1 MRVLSCAGL
10 AAALSALMV
19 PASARAQTPT
29 PTQNTPWNLEVSVGW
44 AFPVSG
50 NILSAAIGR
59 INDQPTVIDAQS
71 YGDVYGTGVAY
82 EFGAGYM
89 LDDRSEVHGSFAF
102 QSVSADL
109 QKIGSIGNAPL
120 YATFDPY
127 KSIAFE
133 GGYRRYFADPTE
145 RLRPFGGVS
154 LGIAVIREIDADLA
168 APDIDQTLNAT
179 DFYDRTGAFTFGF
192 SGGALYA
199 ITDRVDVKGEL
210 GFHHTTGLSQID
222 GLAGTGLEKA
232 NDNSGRWT
240 LPFTVGARVRF

>member
-1 MRVLSCAGL
+1 MRLLPCAGL
-10 AAALSALMV
+10 AAAFVTLML
-19 PASARAQTPT
+19 PASAHAQTPL
-29 PTQNTPWNLEVSVGW
+29 QNTPWSVEVTVGW
-44 AFPVSG
+44 DFPVSG

-59 INDQPTVIDAQS
+59 VFDQSTIIDAQS

-89 LDDRSEVHGSFAF
+89 LDDRSEVRGSFAF

-109 QKIGSIGNAPL
+109 QQIGTTANAPL

-133 GGYRRYFADPTE
+133 AGYRRYFADRSE
-145 RLRPFGGVS
+145 RLRPFGGVN
-154 LGIAVIREIDADLA
+154 LGIAVVREIDADLA
-168 APDIDQTLNAT
+168 APDIDKTLNAT

-199 ITDRVDVKGEL
+199 ITDRVDLKGEL
-210 GFHHTTGLSQID
+210 GFHHTSGLSQID
-222 GLAGTGLEKA
+222 GLEGTGLEKV

>member
-1 MRVLSCAGL
+1 MRQLPCAGL
-10 AAALSALMV
+10 TAAFLALML
-19 PASARAQTPT
+19 PASAHAQTPL
-29 PTQNTPWNLEVSVGW
+29 QNTPWSVEATVGW
-44 AFPVSG
+44 DFPVSG

-59 INDQPTVIDAQS
+59 VFDQATIIDAQS
-71 YGDVYGTGVAY
+71 YGDVYGTGIAY
-82 EFGAGYM
+82 QFGAGYM
-89 LDDRSEVHGSFAF
+89 LDDRNEVRGSFAF

-109 QKIGSIGNAPL
+109 HKIGTTANVPL

-133 GGYRRYFADPTE
+133 GGYRRYFADRTE
-145 RLRPFGGVS
+145 RLRPFGGVN

-168 APDIDQTLNAT
+168 APDIDKTLNAT
-179 DFYDRTGAFTFGF
+179 DFYDRTGAFTFGV

-210 GFHHTTGLSQID
+210 GFHHTSGLSQID
-222 GLAGTGLEKA
+222 GLAGTGLEKV

-240 LPFTVGARVRF
+240 LPLTLGARVRF

>member
-1 MRVLSCAGL
+1 MRLSPCAGL
-10 AAALSALMV
+10 AAFLTLML
-19 PASARAQTPT
+19 PASALAQTPL
-29 PTQNTPWNLEVSVGW
+29 QNTPWSVEVNVGW
-44 AFPVSG
+44 DFPVSG

-59 INDQPTVIDAQS
+59 VFDQSTVIDAQS
-71 YGDVYGTGVAY
+71 YGDVYGTGVTY
-82 EFGAGYM
+82 GFGAGYM
-89 LDDRSEVHGSFAF
+89 LDERDEVRGSLAF

-109 QKIGSIGNAPL
+109 QQIGTSGNAPL

-133 GGYRRYFADPTE
+133 GGFRRYFADRTE

-154 LGIAVIREIDADLA
+154 LGIAVVREIDADLA
-168 APDIDQTLNAT
+168 APDLDKTLNAT

-199 ITDRVDVKGEL
+199 VTDRIDVKGEL
-210 GFHHTTGLSQID
+210 GFHHTSGLSPID
-222 GLAGTGLEKA
+222 GLEGTGLEKV

-240 LPFTVGARVRF
+240 LPFSIGARVRF

>member
-1 MRVLSCAGL
+1 MRLLPCAGL
-10 AAALSALMV
+10 AAAFVTLILPVSA
-19 PASARAQTPT
+19 SAQTPL
-29 PTQNTPWNLEVSVGW
+29 QNTPWSVEVTVGW
-44 AFPVSG
+44 DFPVSG

-59 INDQPTVIDAQS
+59 VFDQPTIIDAQS

-89 LDDRSEVHGSFAF
+89 LDDRNEVRGSFAF

-109 QKIGSIGNAPL
+109 QKIGTTANVPL

-133 GGYRRYFADPTE
+133 GGYRRYFADRSE
-145 RLRPFGGVS
+145 RLRPFGGVN
-154 LGIAVIREIDADLA
+154 LGIAVVREIDADLA
-168 APDIDQTLNAT
+168 APDIDKTLNAT
-179 DFYDRTGAFTFGF
+179 DFYDRTGAVTFGF

-210 GFHHTTGLSQID
+210 GFHHTSGLSQID
-222 GLAGTGLEKA
+222 GLAGTGLEKV

>member
-1 MRVLSCAGL
+1 MRLFSCAGL
-10 AAALSALMV
+10 AVAFVTLMV
-19 PASARAQTPT
+19 PASARAQTPL
-29 PTQNTPWNLEVSVGW
+29 QNTPWSAEVSVGW
-44 AFPVSG
+44 DFPVSG

-59 INDQPTVIDAQS
+59 VFDQPTIIDAQS

-82 EFGAGYM
+82 RFGAGYM
-89 LDDRSEVHGSFAF
+89 LDDRNEVRGSFAF

-109 QKIGSIGNAPL
+109 HKIGTTANVPL

-133 GGYRRYFADPTE
+133 GGYRRYFADPSQ
-145 RLRPFGGVS
+145 RLRPFGGVN

-168 APDIDQTLNAT
+168 APDIDKTLNST

-199 ITDRVDVKGEL
+199 ITDRVDLKGEL
-210 GFHHTTGLSQID
+210 GFHHTSGLSQID
-222 GLAGTGLEKA
+222 GLEGTGLEKV

>member
-1 MRVLSCAGL
+1 MRLLPCAGC
-10 AAALSALMV
+10 AAALITMLL
-19 PASARAQTPT
+19 PASAHAQSPT
-29 PTQNTPWNLEVSVGW
+29 PTQNTPWNVEVSVGW

-59 INDQPTVIDAQS
+59 INDNPAVIDAQS

-89 LDDRSEVHGSFAF
+89 LDDRNEIHGSFAF

-109 QKIGSIGNAPL
+109 QKIGTLANVPL

-133 GGYRRYFADPTE
+133 GQYRRYFADPTE
-145 RLRPFGGVS
+145 RMRPFGAVS

-168 APDIDQTLNAT
+168 APDINQTLNAT

-192 SGGALYA
+192 SGGVLYA

-210 GFHHTTGLSQID
+210 GFHHTSGLSQID
-222 GLAGTGLEKA
+222 GLAGTGLEKV